1 MDAFQYLLS
10 NNLSQ
15 VMKPRLQL
23 RRCSI
28 VYLLKVGKSSYV
40 LHDLS
45 ILQFF
50 SIFLYFFIK
59 IYYLSKN
66 KVYRV
71 FYLNLYKR

>member
-45 ILQFF
+45 ILQF
-50 SIFLYFFIK
+50 LGYFFIFILKYILYLK
-59 IYYLSKN
+59 IRYIG
-66 KVYRV
+66 
-71 FYLNLYKR
+71 FFI

>member
-45 ILQFF
+45 ILQSLAYFYT
-50 SIFLYFFIK
+50 FLLKYSLYLKIRYIGFFI
-59 IYYLSKN
+59 
-66 KVYRV
+66 
-71 FYLNLYKR
+71 